1 MFVFFIFKTH
11 LFLFGSHLVHLT
23 SCYLSTIFT
32 GPEKEKFS
40 KALLCIQKKAE
51 EMIEVTAEIWT
62 LYEKIIIFYFGMAC
76 IETFLLLLS
85 LYFWG
90 FSYGMGSFQL
100 GVLRWDELKWEMGE
114 EQ

>member
-1 MFVFFIFKTH
+1 MNMFFLYPILRFPFLSLFFSLSSQPLSRGINKWANGWTEGRRGYANSCSFFFIFKTH

-51 EMIEVTAEIWT
+51 EMIEVTAEI
-62 LYEKIIIFYFGMAC
+62 
-76 IETFLLLLS
+76 
-85 LYFWG
+85 
-90 FSYGMGSFQL
+90 
-100 GVLRWDELKWEMGE
+100 
-114 EQ
+114 

>member
-1 MFVFFIFKTH
+1 MGEWMDGRTERVCKFMFVFFIFKTH

-51 EMIEVTAEIWT
+51 EMIEVTAEI
-62 LYEKIIIFYFGMAC
+62 
-76 IETFLLLLS
+76 
-85 LYFWG
+85 
-90 FSYGMGSFQL
+90 
-100 GVLRWDELKWEMGE
+100 
-114 EQ
+114 